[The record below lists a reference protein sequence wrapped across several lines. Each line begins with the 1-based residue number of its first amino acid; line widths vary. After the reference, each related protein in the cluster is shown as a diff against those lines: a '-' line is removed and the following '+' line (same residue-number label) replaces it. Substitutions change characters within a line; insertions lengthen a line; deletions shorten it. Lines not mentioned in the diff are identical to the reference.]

1 MSQVGTSRSGAAVG
15 VAGPPTRSRLD
26 ALRRAWPAYAV
37 LACTLLLTLG
47 AWRYAER
54 TVRASELERF
64 DRVVARSRAAIDQ
77 RLESYLQ
84 ILTGV
89 RALFASSA
97 AVEHAEFR
105 SFVVGLELDA
115 RYPSI
120 RGMSWIPR
128 VPAASQGGDEALMRR
143 GGAPARSDPPG
154 GGPAGVPSR
163 GVSRA
168 GRGLRAALVRPGRGH
183 APGEPGG
190 HRAGPGYRLSR
201 R

>member
-1 MSQVGTSRSGAAVG
+1 MNQLGTSRSGATVG
-15 VAGPPTRSRLD
+15 VAGPPTLSRLD

-64 DRVVARSRAAIDQ
+64 DRVAARSRAAIDQ

-97 AVEHAEFR
+97 AVERAEFR
-105 SFVVGLELDA
+105 SFVVGLGLDA

-128 VPAASQGGDEALMRR
+128 VPAASRAGHEALMRR
-143 GGAPARSDPPG
+143 GGAPPATRSTRWR
-154 GGPAGVPSR
+154 ASR
-163 GVSRA
+163 SSIRWRFSSRPRHSSRA
-168 GRGLRAALVRPGRGH
+168 GSAWTWPCARRTGRPWSRPGIP
-183 APGEPGG
+183 A
-190 HRAGPGYRLSR
+190 SR